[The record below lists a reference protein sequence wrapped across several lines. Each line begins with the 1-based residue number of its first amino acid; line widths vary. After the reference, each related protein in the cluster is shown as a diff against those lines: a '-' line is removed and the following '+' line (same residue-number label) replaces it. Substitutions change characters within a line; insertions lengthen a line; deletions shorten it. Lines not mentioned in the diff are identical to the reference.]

1 MNKYYIETFGCQ
13 MNVHES
19 EKLAGLME
27 ERGLVLAPAASE
39 ADVIIFNTCCIRD
52 TAEKKI
58 EGYIG
63 ELKALKRSNPDKIL
77 AASRSLILQ
86 WGSSEGV
93 IKKMPSFCR
102 IPGDPKHLG
111 ISGQI
116 EEYFCA

>member
-77 AASRSLILQ
+77 AVTGCVTPQGGRAPAGKKKVSFFYHILGTAQ
-86 WGSSEGV
+86 
-93 IKKMPSFCR
+93 P
-102 IPGDPKHLG
+102 
-111 ISGQI
+111 
-116 EEYFCA
+116 